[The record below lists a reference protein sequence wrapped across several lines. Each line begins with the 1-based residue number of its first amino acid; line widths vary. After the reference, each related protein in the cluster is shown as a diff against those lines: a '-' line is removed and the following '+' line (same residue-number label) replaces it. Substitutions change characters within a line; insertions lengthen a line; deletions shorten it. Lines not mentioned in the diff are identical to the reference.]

1 MTQAFNLAQLASNLN
16 TSGQID
22 ATDGLTGLIANANLA
37 SSGTASSTTALRGDR
52 TWAGLPNSNI
62 LQVVHTLE
70 SSNQA
75 TSSTSIVEITSALRT
90 TITPTSASSKILIIW
105 NPTLAMGESGGYGN
119 IFIYRGVGGTNLT
132 TASLTSPSQTYTAND
147 LASGAYSQV
156 VYWLDE
162 PATTSAITYAF
173 YWQANSGTMRL
184 NYGADGGTDNWRR
197 GRTTVTLL
205 EVY

>member
-1 MTQAFNLAQLASNLN
+1 
-16 TSGQID
+16 
-22 ATDGLTGLIANANLA
+22 
-37 SSGTASSTTALRGDR
+37 
-52 TWAGLPNSNI
+52 

-70 SSNQA
+70 SNIAST
-75 TSSTSIVEITSALRT
+75 TSSSIVEIGSALRT
-90 TITPTSASSKILIIW
+90 TITPSSASSKVLIIW

-132 TASLTSPSQTYTAND
+132 TASFTSPSQTYTSNG

-173 YWQANSGTMRL
+173 YWVALGGTMYL
-184 NYGADGGTDNWRR
+184 NCGAGGGTDNWRR
-197 GRTTVTLL
+197 GRTTITLL
-205 EVY
+205 EVV